1 MISISTKDLS
11 FRVGITEI
19 LGGVTFSLEEG
30 DRLAV
35 VGVNGS
41 GKSTLLKMLC
51 GEYTP
56 DEGSVYIAKDK
67 NVGML
72 HQDDAFNI
80 MSIGEDMINS
90 PDSPVDETV
99 LGQMYAIF
107 PELCRAE
114 IRLGEI
120 QRELDTAHDEATLS
134 RLSSE
139 LNSVNARYIDGGG
152 LHYKSRCKSMLKGLG
167 FGEECFSLPV
177 SSLSGGQRTR
187 LALARLLSR
196 EPDILI
202 LDEPTNHLDVDA
214 LSWLENHLSSYNP
227 KKTVILVSHD
237 RMFLDRV
244 TNKTLDI
251 ENCRAHLYKCPY
263 SRYIEEKKARRRD
276 EEKKYELQQK
286 EIARL
291 EAYIENQRRWNRER
305 NIIAAESREKAIARM
320 EKIEKPKAL
329 PKSIN
334 FSLTSSGESGND
346 VAEAKNLTMGFGKNI
361 LFRDLSFLIKK
372 KDRVFITGPNGCG
385 KSTLIKLLLG
395 QLEPIRGTIE
405 FGYNVTVG
413 YYDQENQNLDMNSTV
428 LDELWNSYPTLTQT
442 EIRNALALF
451 LFRGDDIEKK
461 VSVLSGG
468 EKARLTL
475 AKLILSKMNLLILDE
490 PTNHLD
496 VESREALEDALA
508 EFPGTIIAVSH
519 DRYFTRRLATRFI
532 DLRQP
537 VTDFR
542 GSYDEYLRFLEEK
555 SGTAQTSV
563 ESAPPAP
570 TTAKEEYF
578 ERKKINSERRK
589 LEKRKV
595 EVEREISKLERRI
608 VEIDDLLFGEAA
620 SDYIRAAELT
630 DEKTTVEDRLYALYE
645 EEEILSSADVTFEQ

>member
-1 MISISTKDLS
+1 
-11 FRVGITEI
+11 
-19 LGGVTFSLEEG
+19 
-30 DRLAV
+30 
-35 VGVNGS
+35 
-41 GKSTLLKMLC
+41 
-51 GEYTP
+51 
-56 DEGSVYIAKDK
+56 
-67 NVGML
+67 
-72 HQDDAFNI
+72 
-80 MSIGEDMINS
+80 
-90 PDSPVDETV
+90 
-99 LGQMYAIF
+99 
-107 PELCRAE
+107 
-114 IRLGEI
+114 
-120 QRELDTAHDEATLS
+120 
-134 RLSSE
+134 
-139 LNSVNARYIDGGG
+139 
-152 LHYKSRCKSMLKGLG
+152 
-167 FGEECFSLPV
+167 
-177 SSLSGGQRTR
+177 
-187 LALARLLSR
+187 
-196 EPDILI
+196 
-202 LDEPTNHLDVDA
+202 
-214 LSWLENHLSSYNP
+214 
-227 KKTVILVSHD
+227 
-237 RMFLDRV
+237 
-244 TNKTLDI
+244 
-251 ENCRAHLYKCPY
+251 
-263 SRYIEEKKARRRD
+263 
-276 EEKKYELQQK
+276 
-286 EIARL
+286 
-291 EAYIENQRRWNRER
+291 
-305 NIIAAESREKAIARM
+305 M